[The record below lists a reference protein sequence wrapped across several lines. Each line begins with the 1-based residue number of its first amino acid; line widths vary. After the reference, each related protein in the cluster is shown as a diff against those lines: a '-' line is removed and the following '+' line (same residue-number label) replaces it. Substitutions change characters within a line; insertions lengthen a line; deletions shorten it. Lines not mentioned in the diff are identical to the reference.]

1 MKITPNSDWNM
12 EDLSL
17 VPELAEEF
25 EHIDKANRRKRRALR
40 QLTQAHK
47 RLQDFAD
54 ETEKQFLCMKLE
66 RNLYKNDL
74 MRSRER
80 CKDLEKENKDLLFK
94 LENIH
99 SSLLRYEQEYKDAET
114 VNLELRDEL
123 KRQLEVSRL
132 LAESNEQL
140 RQKLFDVETDY
151 AITLEQYTLLQK
163 GKEPYDNYADYQ

>member
-1 MKITPNSDWNM
+1 MGHAGSFDRD
-12 EDLSL
+12 EL
-17 VPELAEEF
+17 VGEI

-54 ETEKQFLCMKLE
+54 EIEKQFLYMTFE

-74 MRSRER
+74 MRSREHY
-80 CKDLEKENKDLLFK
+80 KDLEKENKDLLFK

-114 VNLELRDEL
+114 INLELRDEL
-123 KRQLEVSRL
+123 KRQLEVSKL
-132 LAESNEQL
+132 LAESNERLREELKETQDKLDHCLLWQL
-140 RQKLFDVETDY
+140 ERKVD
-151 AITLEQYTLLQK
+151 K
-163 GKEPYDNYADYQ
+163 

>member
-1 MKITPNSDWNM
+1 MKINPRSFWGLYICPETSK
-12 EDLSL
+12 EL
-17 VPELAEEF
+17 VN
-25 EHIDKANRRKRRALR
+25 IDKANRRKRRALR

-47 RLQDFAD
+47 RLQDFTRD
-54 ETEKQFLCMKLE
+54 LQNKFNIMTFE

-80 CKDLEKENKDLLFK
+80 YKDLEKENKGLLFK

-99 SSLLRYEQEYKDAET
+99 SSLLRYEQELEDYET
-114 VNLELRDEL
+114 INLELRDEL
-123 KRQLEVSRL
+123 KQQLEVSKL

-140 RQKLFDVETDY
+140 RCKLFDVETDY

-163 GKEPYDNYADYQ
+163 GVEPYDNYADYQ

>member
-1 MKITPNSDWNM
+1 MKLNARSYW
-12 EDLSL
+12 DLDIY
-17 VPELAEEF
+17 PEMIEEIVK
-25 EHIDKANRRKRRALR
+25 IDKANRRKRRALR

-54 ETEKQFLCMKLE
+54 ETEKQFLYMTFE

-80 CKDLEKENKDLLFK
+80 YKDLEKENKDLKFK

-114 VNLELRDEL
+114 INLELRDEL
-123 KRQLEVSRL
+123 KRQLEVSKL
-132 LAESNEQL
+132 LAESNERL
-140 RQKLFDVETDY
+140 REELEATQEKL
-151 AITLEQYTLLQK
+151 
-163 GKEPYDNYADYQ
+163 KEMFNNQMGRRSE